1 MLPFGLSQ
9 GSSPGAPPRPP
20 RLPRAALLPP
30 KQQLRQ
36 KGKAAAKG
44 DKQRSSLRERSKE
57 AK

>member
-30 KQQLRQ
+30 KQQLRERI
-36 KGKAAAKG
+36 KAT
-44 DKQRSSLRERSKE
+44 LRERSN
-57 AK
+57 AAA